1 MPAMLKPWLREAL
14 KQLGGCSIQTAVQ
27 ISLFSSAV
35 VCLLEALNAGGL
47 LPY

>member
-27 ISLFSSAV
+27 ILFSSAV